1 MRLKDKNNRMF
12 SAYFSTL
19 VIPLIIVGIIVLAIL
34 MGSVSKRMRTLN
46 KKIVNQTVDVFEN
59 ETEIM
64 YFVQKSVEVATHLSK
79 SFSYSR

>member
-19 VIPLIIVGIIVLAIL
+19 MIPLIIVGIIVLAIL

-59 ETEIM
+59 ETVNLLNTSSTII
-64 YFVQKSVEVATHLSK
+64 
-79 SFSYSR
+79 

>member
-46 KKIVNQTVDVFEN
+46 KK
-59 ETEIM
+59 
-64 YFVQKSVEVATHLSK
+64 
-79 SFSYSR
+79 